1 VRDDILLTA
10 QRIPPFGSLW
20 LFLTKERK
28 WAFFGN
34 KTSEKYNIPKLKNLM
49 NCGPYFVV
57 VRQYIETD
65 YFHLETQVS
74 DSIQH
79 TSL

>member
-1 VRDDILLTA
+1 MVIFN
-10 QRIPPFGSLW
+10 QR
-20 LFLTKERK
+20 KEVG
-28 WAFFGN
+28 FFGN

-65 YFHLETQVS
+65 YFHLETQVL